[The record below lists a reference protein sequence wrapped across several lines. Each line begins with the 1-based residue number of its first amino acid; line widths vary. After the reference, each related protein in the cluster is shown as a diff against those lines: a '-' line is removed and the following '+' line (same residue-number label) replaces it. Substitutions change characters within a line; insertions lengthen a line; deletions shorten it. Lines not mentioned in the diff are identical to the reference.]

1 MTDNFQ
7 NLAKKTLDDI
17 FNLADK
23 KSQDFDVDFEGENL
37 IIEINDSTFVLSI
50 HNPTQQ
56 IWMSSPVSGAHHFEY
71 KEEGSNYQW
80 ISTRD
85 DSINLFDKLDEY
97 TSPGQC
103 PQWNTISNHFLMVWH
118 LWKLNLLSTD
128 IESELENE

>member
-1 MTDNFQ
+1 MIDNFQ

-17 FNLADK
+17 FNIVEK

-37 IIEINDSTFVLSI
+37 IIEINNSTFVLSI

-71 KEEGSNYQW
+71 KAEGSDYKW

-85 DSINLFDKLDEY
+85 NS
-97 TSPGQC
+97 
-103 PQWNTISNHFLMVWH
+103 M
-118 LWKLNLLSTD
+118 NLLD
-128 IESELENE
+128 KIDLELSSFL

>member
-1 MTDNFQ
+1 MIDNFQ

-56 IWMSSPVSGAHHFEY
+56 IWMSSPISGAHHFEY
-71 KEEGSNYQW
+71 KEEGREEKYN
-80 ISTRD
+80 I
-85 DSINLFDKLDEY
+85 IK
-97 TSPGQC
+97 
-103 PQWNTISNHFLMVWH
+103 
-118 LWKLNLLSTD
+118 
-128 IESELENE
+128 

>member
-17 FNLADK
+17 FNLAEK
-23 KSQDFDVDFEGENL
+23 KSHDFDVDYEGENL
-37 IIEINDSTFVLSI
+37 IIEINNLTFVLSI

-71 KEEGSNYQW
+71 KEQGSELKW

-85 DSINLFDKLDEY
+85 SSITLLEKLDTE
-97 TSPGQC
+97 
-103 PQWNTISNHFLMVWH
+103 
-118 LWKLNLLSTD
+118 LSSF
-128 IESELENE
+128 I